1 MNHIHRKHC
10 ATEAGKSHASAF
22 ADWCDAMA
30 RGCFNEAW
38 SINDQA
44 RQHWPSAHQLW
55 SGESL
60 AGKRVT
66 VCSLH
71 GLGDAVQMLQYAAA
85 LEAMGVAAHFE
96 VPEALTPL
104 MPYFTHARI
113 PEGIQDGRS
122 LRIESMELPYLFR
135 TSAGEL
141 PLATRYLRL
150 PKSLIEAA
158 DRKLGRQE
166 RMRVGLVWR
175 GGDWDRARWVPP
187 AWFDALAD
195 LRDNEFWN
203 LQEDKTWALPS
214 KLRMRS
220 ASDICGSGLLALA
233 ATLANLDLLV
243 TVDTLAAHLAG
254 ALGVPTLLLLKQN
267 ADWRWM
273 SGSTTPWYPTLK
285 LIRQTELNDWGP
297 VISKVGGILEESRK
311 QRCLPVA
318 SIPLAAEAALP
329 NAGML
334 SVSPASGR

>member
-1 MNHIHRKHC
+1 
-10 ATEAGKSHASAF
+10 
-22 ADWCDAMA
+22 MA
-30 RGCFNEAW
+30 RGCFHEAW
-38 SINDQA
+38 SINDEA
-44 RQHWPSAHQLW
+44 GQHWPSAHQLW
-55 SGESL
+55 SGGSL

-85 LEAMGVAAHFE
+85 LRRIGAAASFEAPA
-96 VPEALTPL
+96 ALTPL
-104 MPYFTHARI
+104 MPYFDHATVA
-113 PEGIQDGRS
+113 EGMQDRDS

-135 TSAGEL
+135 TTAGEL

-150 PKSLIEAA
+150 PKLLMEAA

-187 AWFDALAD
+187 ACFDSLAD
-195 LRDNEFWN
+195 LRDIEFWD
-203 LQEDKTWALPS
+203 LQEDETSARLS

-220 ASDICGSGLLALA
+220 VTDVCGSGLLAMA
-233 ATLANLDLLV
+233 GVLANLDLLV

-273 SGSTTPWYPTLK
+273 SGSTTPWYPSLK
-285 LIRQTELNDWGP
+285 LIRQTRLNDWSP
-297 VISKVGGILEESRK
+297 VISEVGDLLVEYRK
-311 QRCLPVA
+311 QGCFRVA
-318 SIPLAAEAALP
+318 
-329 NAGML
+329 
-334 SVSPASGR
+334 V